1 MFKKGLVLG
10 IYENEKKNGYELT
23 ETGKKFDAKNDNNLS
38 KQLHCMS
45 STSLKKGSS
54 QLLYGL
60 GNEFQCVSI
69 VNLGSSSQ
77 GVNEQEQWNEL
88 KQNIRTVASVG
99 SRALR
104 DQAGV
109 TSIEIDS
116 CGEPEAAAEGCILGL
131 YSYDELKTKK
141 KKKVDTSLCKF
152 ESGGKDDWIKGVI
165 KAEAQNIAR
174 NLTNAPANHMTPKIF
189 SENVEKL
196 FKGKKNVEVKIRN
209 KEWAAEMKMGS
220 YLSVAQGSEEP
231 PYFVEVH
238 YRGATSEEEPV
249 LLVGKGI
256 TFDSG
261 GISLKPPNGMLK
273 MRADMGGAACVIGT
287 LHAIAELQI
296 PVNVIGL
303 TPMTENMINGK
314 ATKPGDVFTA
324 MNGKTIQVDN
334 TDAEGRLVLADAL
347 CYAHTFH
354 PRVILDMATLTGA
367 VGIALGCGAAGV
379 FTTSDKL
386 FKVLHDC
393 SIETGDRVWRLPM
406 FESYGSQLKKSTVAD
421 LNNIAQRGVGGGA
434 SVAAAFLKEFVEIS
448 EWLHL
453 DVSGV
458 KENTSEVPYL
468 GKGFTG
474 RPVRTI
480 VDFISKLSQK
490 DI

>member
-69 VNLGSSSQ
+69 VNLGSGSQ

-104 DQAGV
+104 DQAVV

-116 CGEPEAAAEGCILGL
+116 CGEPEGFEKRKSLGIRMNGDREIIILLLKGAYFGL
-131 YSYDELKTKK
+131 YSYGGIEKQKK

-152 ESGGKDDWIKGVI
+152 ESGYVLCFNSKQVKMTGSKVLLRLKLT
-165 KAEAQNIAR
+165 NIAR

-393 SIETGDRVWRLPM
+393 SIETGDR
-406 FESYGSQLKKSTVAD
+406 
-421 LNNIAQRGVGGGA
+421 
-434 SVAAAFLKEFVEIS
+434 EFVEIS

>member
-69 VNLGSSSQ
+69 VNLGSGSQ

-104 DQAGV
+104 DQAVV

-116 CGEPEAAAEGCILGL
+116 CGEPEEVKMTGSKVLL
-131 YSYDELKTKK
+131 RLKLT
-141 KKKVDTSLCKF
+141 
-152 ESGGKDDWIKGVI
+152 
-165 KAEAQNIAR
+165 NIAR

-393 SIETGDRVWRLPM
+393 SIETGDR
-406 FESYGSQLKKSTVAD
+406 
-421 LNNIAQRGVGGGA
+421 
-434 SVAAAFLKEFVEIS
+434 EFVEIS